1 MNPAI
6 ALAKPPFILPLIED
20 RTEDPVVTRPTE
32 IVPSTVTEIFSH
44 PDARRLARKRLMA
57 NLAKVAACLLV
68 AFFVWFGTHT
78 LSVSSQHLLA
88 NRSMTPAPV
97 GMPGGA
103 TAPGDAQPKGFFA
116 RAQQAIARRAAVEL
130 ADNFKGGM
138 ASWGAGAQGWAPG
151 WSRNPAGYVNLGS
164 MELFKPS
171 LKFTD
176 YRLEFFGQIESK
188 GMGWVMR
195 GRDKQNYY
203 AMKFQVIQAGL
214 RPVISMVHYPVTDG
228 VKGHKVETPLNI
240 MVHHNEPF
248 RVSVDVSGNRFT
260 ASVEGQKIDSWTDDA
275 PPSGGAGFF
284 TEASE
289 RARLYWMKVTKNDDW
304 LGGLCG
310 FLAGDSARE
319 VAEVW
324 GPGIPQDGPLPTT
337 PAGLP
342 DVILAETGSMF
353 DEFGGR
359 QFRSQETAKTLM
371 YGRRS
376 WNS

>member
-1 MNPAI
+1 
-6 ALAKPPFILPLIED
+6 
-20 RTEDPVVTRPTE
+20 
-32 IVPSTVTEIFSH
+32 
-44 PDARRLARKRLMA
+44 
-57 NLAKVAACLLV
+57 
-68 AFFVWFGTHT
+68 
-78 LSVSSQHLLA
+78 
-88 NRSMTPAPV
+88 
-97 GMPGGA
+97 
-103 TAPGDAQPKGFFA
+103 
-116 RAQQAIARRAAVEL
+116 
-130 ADNFKGGM
+130 
-138 ASWGAGAQGWAPG
+138 
-151 WSRNPAGYVNLGS
+151 
-164 MELFKPS
+164 
-171 LKFTD
+171 
-176 YRLEFFGQIESK
+176 
-188 GMGWVMR
+188 MR

-203 AMKFQVIQAGL
+203 AMKFQIIEAGL
-214 RPVISMVHYPVTDG
+214 RPVIAMVHYPVTDG
-228 VKGHKVETPLNI
+228 VKGHRVETPLNI

-275 PPSGGAGFF
+275 PPAGGAGFF

-304 LGGLCG
+304 LGVFCG

-324 GPGIPQDGPLPTT
+324 GPGIPQDGPVPAT

-342 DVILAETGSMF
+342 DVILAETGSVF

-359 QFRSQETAKTLM
+359 QFRSQETAKTLQ